1 MLFSLLRIHILS
13 SSSSAF
19 MLYSP
24 TDQPISSS
32 CTSCMALAHAIIELQ
47 YNKAA
52 GMPLYQLHKV
62 TPDETIEEL
71 GILCG
76 TTQTSLKE
84 IFAGQAHAYV
94 DRL

>member
-1 MLFSLLRIHILS
+1 
-13 SSSSAF
+13 
-19 MLYSP
+19 
-24 TDQPISSS
+24 
-32 CTSCMALAHAIIELQ
+32 MALAPAIIELQ

-62 TPDETIEEL
+62 TPNETIEEL

-84 IFAGQAHAYV
+84 IFAGQAHV
-94 DRL
+94 DRLYLLENCLGKGVMVFIGLISTSFQPLSPTS

>member
-1 MLFSLLRIHILS
+1 
-13 SSSSAF
+13 

-24 TDQPISSS
+24 TEQPISSS
-32 CTSCMALAHAIIELQ
+32 CTSCMALAHAIIIELQ

-52 GMPLYQLHKV
+52 GMPLYQLHTV
-62 TPDETIEEL
+62 TPNETIEEL

-76 TTQTSLKE
+76 TAQTSLKE
-84 IFAGQAHAYV
+84 IFAGQAHV